1 MICYQ
6 RITLNWFFLKGVF
19 AMNTMK
25 AVLLHQLGGPEVL
38 TYEDA
43 PRPEPVEGEV
53 LVRVHAASINPAD
66 WKTRAGFQPTRQP
79 LAFPHILGWDIAGVV
94 ESVGLSVTK
103 FRPGEAVYGL
113 IRFPQPGA
121 AYAQYATAPVVH
133 LAVKPTSLDFVQA
146 AALPLV
152 ALTAWQALFEVAH
165 LQRDQTV
172 IIHGATGGVGH
183 IAVQLAKAQ
192 GAHVIAVASARKA
205 DFVRGLG
212 AERVIDSHETELER
226 SASDVDVV
234 FDTVGGPNAPRLA
247 LTMKPG
253 AAYVSIAWALPSAE
267 QIAAAKIT
275 AQGML
280 VHPDGQTLTELA
292 HWVERGLV
300 TPVIERV
307 FPLEHAAQAHELGE
321 QGHVRGKIV
330 LDTFA

>member
-1 MICYQ
+1 MSI
-6 RITLNWFFLKGVF
+6 
-19 AMNTMK
+19 MK
-25 AVLLHQLGGPEVL
+25 AVRLYHLGGPEVL

-43 PRPEPVEGEV
+43 PRPEPSEGEV
-53 LVRVHAASINPAD
+53 LVRVHAASVNPAD
-66 WKTRAGFQPTRQP
+66 WKTRGGFQPTRQP
-79 LAFPHILGWDIAGVV
+79 LSFPHILGWDIAGVI
-94 ESVGLSVTK
+94 ESVGPSVTT
-103 FRPGEAVYGL
+103 FRPGEEVYGL

-121 AYAQYATAPVVH
+121 AYAQYTTAPVAH
-133 LAVKPTSLDFVQA
+133 LAAKPTSLDFIHA

-192 GAHVIAVASARKA
+192 GAYVIAVASARNA
-205 DFVRGLG
+205 DIVRKLG
-212 AERVIDSHETELER
+212 ADKVIDSHETEFER
-226 SASDVDVV
+226 YASNVDVV

-247 LTMKPG
+247 LTMKRG
-253 AAYVSIAWALPSAE
+253 ATYVSIAWALPSAE
-267 QIAAAKIT
+267 QIADAGIT

-280 VHPDGQTLTELA
+280 VHPDAHTLVELA
-292 HWVERGLV
+292 HWVEKGLV

-321 QGHVRGKIV
+321 QGHVCGKIV
-330 LDTFA
+330 LDAFQ